1 MNDRP
6 HYPWKEGDALFADE
20 LNAAIAG
27 ASFTVGGEINVL
39 TFGAD
44 PTGATDSLA
53 AFIAAADTVPVGT
66 DIRIRVP
73 RGVYRMS
80 AAFNGDGRNVT
91 LDIDPG
97 TTWVGFDP
105 PYYGPRGETVSRL
118 ARSVTLVSNS
128 NDPER
133 QTVENQNIT
142 EIGTNGQPVWTR
154 GWTYAGNGSTGSW
167 QSVVDTFIARWDHL
181 SLPANYSTAME
192 WKIALFPL
200 TGIGQGGV
208 AEWNPVNRNADPG
221 WSPNVGGVNHFGG
234 HWVVPE
240 VDSITGGQMRGFNI
254 SYGFGVAPKFATD
267 FAGNRPAVYA
277 PFIVYADATAPN
289 GRAFYAGGDTS
300 GVTANYPYGPL
311 QTANNWAH
319 GIDHTLAVYAD
330 TNATTMLAGQGV
342 AWLTGTTGTPTNI
355 CRDTAGNGSPE
366 GVVTANKGSTYRRF
380 DGGAA
385 SCFYVKESG
394 TGNTG
399 WVAK

>member
-240 VDSITGGQMRGFNI
+240 VDSITGGQ
-254 SYGFGVAPKFATD
+254 
-267 FAGNRPAVYA
+267 
-277 PFIVYADATAPN
+277 YADLTSRMVLVWLRSSPLISLATGQPFTPRSLSTRTPRRPTVARST
-289 GRAFYAGGDTS
+289 RAAIP
-300 GVTANYPYGPL
+300 A
-311 QTANNWAH
+311 
-319 GIDHTLAVYAD
+319 
-330 TNATTMLAGQGV
+330 
-342 AWLTGTTGTPTNI
+342 
-355 CRDTAGNGSPE
+355 E
-366 GVVTANKGSTYRRF
+366 
-380 DGGAA
+380 
-385 SCFYVKESG
+385 
-394 TGNTG
+394 
-399 WVAK
+399 